1 MMAVRGGKALWARR
15 ATRASRVRPGPA
27 ADQVVPAGWDDAE
40 RLDRMDPRVRPAR
53 RDSPAVTGCPV
64 GRASRDPRGRRDW
77 WGRPDRLGT
86 WEPQVKAS
94 E

>member
-1 MMAVRGGKALWARR
+1 MAVRGGKALWARR
-15 ATRASRVRPGPA
+15 ATRASRGRPGA
-27 ADQVVPAGWDDAE
+27 TADRAVPAGWDDAE
-40 RLDRMDPRVRPAR
+40 RLDRTARRARPDR
-53 RDSPAVTGCPV
+53 RDSSAVTVCPV

-77 WGRPDRLGT
+77 WGRQDRQGT

>member
-1 MMAVRGGKALWARR
+1 MADRGGKALWARR
-15 ATRASRVRPGPA
+15 ATRASRVRPGA
-27 ADQVVPAGWDDAE
+27 TADRAVPAGWDDVE
-40 RLDRMDPRVRPAR
+40 HLDRTARRVQAAR

-77 WGRPDRLGT
+77 WGRRDRLGT